1 MDGIDERDMNGVSPP
16 PLQLQPEVIIDTEDD
31 KFDTSGFAGI
41 CISGKNTT
49 NLILLLAHFLK
60 KGSPI

>member
-49 NLILLLAHFLK
+49 NLIL
-60 KGSPI
+60 P